1 MIMYKNYKYTC
12 PKCGGR
18 QYELSEIRTTGS
30 FMMKLFNIQ
39 NVKFTTVSCSR
50 WKPKGQARETS
61 LLVARQSRRILHSKQ
76 QTKT

>member
-1 MIMYKNYKYTC
+1 MYKNYKYTC

-39 NVKFTTVSCSR
+39 NVKFTTVSCTR
-50 WKPKGQARETS
+50 CQYTE
-61 LLVARQSRRILHSKQ
+61 LY
-76 QTKT
+76 KTASNKFGNVVDFFAN